1 MDGVQNR
8 ENRERHAVHSSYIWL
23 GGLQGAAAVF
33 AALLVGVLPQ
43 IIPELFNP
51 DSLGQFVNGGLAAI
65 IIVLL
70 FLSTVIVSL
79 AASLIYRLV
88 SYKHIWYEFGDEEF
102 SFYSGIFNKKRVHVP
117 YRRIQSVDQTASLLQ
132 RVFGVCTVRID
143 TAGGASN
150 RAVSVPF
157 LRKADAEALRA
168 DLFARKSAAVGAP
181 FREAD
186 APSSFGNVLDAPAEV
201 WDDVRGVFAGSEV
214 DTGRI
219 SFQYGI
225 TNSELIL
232 TGLSNNTTLVLVVVG
247 IIGVFSQVAD
257 FVSQMA
263 GEAGGAVAEVLA
275 DASLALFGNS
285 LIALIVVGLVF
296 AIKYALKVPDIRY
309 KFDQAIIKLKPV
321 GPLVVKIYTARFGS
335 TLASLYSSG
344 IPMVECLAKSS
355 NILNNLYVS
364 KKFETVI
371 DEVKQGEALSV
382 SIQRTGIF
390 ESMFTSIIYVGEE
403 SGALDSILAKSAA
416 FYQEEADEAVS
427 RLVGLIE
434 PVMIIFMGT
443 AIGLVIAGIL
453 PAIYNSMGNIT

>member
-1 MDGVQNR
+1 MKTFIYTATDVQGNTVKNQKMNA
-8 ENRERHAVHSSYIWL
+8 EDVNDFLEKIHEKGLFCSSYKEAK
-23 GGLQGAAAVF
+23 GGTGKNMHKFTTKELAYDCRQMSAMITSGLTLVK
-33 AALLVGVLPQ
+33 ALDIMQREQ
-43 IIPELFNP
+43 IKEGPK
-51 DSLGQFVNGGLAAI
+51 Q
-65 IIVLL
+65 
-70 FLSTVIVSL
+70 
-79 AASLIYRLV
+79 IYRE
-88 SYKHIWYEFGDEEF
+88 IYEEVQKGTSFSDAVKMQGDAFPNFYISMIQAGETSGNLDMVMKKMEDQYTNDAKLNNKIKSSMMYPIILCVLCVAIVIIMFTFIMPTFKDLLTEEDMK
-102 SFYSGIFNKKRVHVP
+102 GL
-117 YRRIQSVDQTASLLQ
+117 T
-132 RVFGVCTVRID
+132 
-143 TAGGASN
+143 GA
-150 RAVSVPF
+150 
-157 LRKADAEALRA
+157 
-168 DLFARKSAAVGAP
+168 LFA
-181 FREAD
+181 
-186 APSSFGNVLDAPAEV
+186 
-201 WDDVRGVFAGSEV
+201 
-214 DTGRI
+214 
-219 SFQYGI
+219 
-225 TNSELIL
+225 
-232 TGLSNNTTLVLVVVG
+232 
-247 IIGVFSQVAD
+247 FSD
-257 FVSQMA
+257 GFKKYWW
-263 GEAGGAVAEVLA
+263 
-275 DASLALFGNS
+275 
-285 LIALIVVGLVF
+285 LIALIIVGLVF

-453 PAIYNSMGNIT
+453 PAIYNSMGNIQ